1 MLKTARIIFSCLCTV
16 LLLTGCSGKEHFT
29 PGSGNTGGGSGTVTP
44 PSGSAD
50 WTQLTASN
58 HPRIIM
64 TDADVE
70 VIKQKIETDANLK
83 KMHDYIIQYADRSL
97 TMSDLEYKIES
108 GRLLAVSQEAGERI
122 TACSYAFRMTGDTR
136 YLERAEK
143 DMQSVCAF
151 PDWHTAHWL
160 DTGELCFAVGI
171 GYDWLYNNLSAQTRR
186 QAETAIR
193 GSLRVHDKRKPL
205 NARRM
210 PMHSFVSTPLQGTL
224 DPME

>member
-1 MLKTARIIFSCLCTV
+1 MR
-16 LLLTGCSGKEHFT
+16 
-29 PGSGNTGGGSGTVTP
+29 
-44 PSGSAD
+44 
-50 WTQLTASN
+50 
-58 HPRIIM
+58 
-64 TDADVE
+64 DVE

-97 TMSDLEYKIES
+97 TMSDLEYDVEG

-186 QAETAIR
+186 QAETAISSMAFKSALQISTDNPNGFYSMASNWNPGVQRRSR
-193 GSLRVHDKRKPL
+193 GGRPSQFTKPTRTSRGRL
-205 NARRM
+205 
-210 PMHSFVSTPLQGTL
+210 
-224 DPME
+224 